1 LSTLAP
7 GATIGILGGG
17 QLGRMLALAA
27 ADLGFDVHIYAPE
40 RDCPAARV
48 AARHVDAAYD
58 DLNSLAKFAADVDV
72 VTFEFENVPAAAVE
86 ALLAAGALVRPG
98 ALALA
103 TAQDRLSEK
112 AFLNEAGVPTV
123 AYRPIDGPADITAG
137 LLALGAPALLKTR
150 RFGYDGKGQVWVR
163 DASEAAAAWEAI
175 GAAPA
180 ILEAAADFD
189 RECSVVAARGVDGAV
204 VCYDLCQNRHRNGI
218 LVETIAPAALATT
231 TAAQAF
237 AHARTVMERLDYIG
251 VLALELFV
259 LPDLT
264 LLANEMA
271 PRVHN
276 SGHWTPDACATGQ
289 FEQHIRAVAGW
300 PLGDPTGKAK
310 ARMINL
316 IGDDVHA
323 GPEFA
328 ANPNA
333 RVHLYGKR
341 DARPGR
347 KMGHVT
353 VLGDPLPARPADDA
367 NRP

>member
-1 LSTLAP
+1 LSILAP

-27 ADLGFDVHIYAPE
+27 AELGFDVHIYAPE
-40 RDCPAARV
+40 PDCPASRV
-48 AARHVDAAYD
+48 AARHVIAAYED
-58 DLNSLAKFAADVDV
+58 EAALAAFGAAVDV

-86 ALLAAGALVRPG
+86 TLLAAGAVVRPG

-103 TAQDRLSEK
+103 TAQDRLAEK
-112 AFLNEAGVPTV
+112 AFLNAAGVPTV
-123 AYRPIDGPADITAG
+123 AYRAIDGPADIATA
-137 LLALGAPALLKTR
+137 LQAQGAPALLKTR
-150 RFGYDGKGQVWVR
+150 RFGYDGKGQIWVR
-163 DASEAAAAWEAI
+163 DASEATAAWDAI

-180 ILEAAADFD
+180 ILEAAAGFE
-189 RECSVVAARGVDGAV
+189 RECSVVAARSVDGAV
-204 VCYDLCQNRHRNGI
+204 RCYDLCENRHSDGI
-218 LVETIAPAALATT
+218 LVETIAPAALTPE

-237 AHARTVMERLDYIG
+237 SYASALVERLDYVG

-259 LPDLT
+259 LPDMT

-300 PLGDPTGKAK
+300 PLGDPSRRAA

-316 IGDDVHA
+316 IGDDVLA
-323 GPEFA
+323 WPNFA
-328 ANPNA
+328 AASNA
-333 RVHLYGKR
+333 KVHLYGKR
-341 DARPGR
+341 DIRPGR

-353 VLGDPLPARPADDA
+353 VLGDSV
-367 NRP
+367 